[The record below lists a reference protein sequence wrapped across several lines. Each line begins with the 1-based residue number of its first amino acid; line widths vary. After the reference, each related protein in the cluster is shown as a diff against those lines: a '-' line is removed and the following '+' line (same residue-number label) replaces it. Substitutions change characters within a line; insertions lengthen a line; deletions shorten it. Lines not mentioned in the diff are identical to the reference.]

1 MTRPRVVIIGG
12 GFGGIETFH
21 RLHHLMHRRRGI
33 DVTLIDRKNYFLF
46 TPMLHELATGSIGRN
61 HVTQPLREMIDCCHE
76 RFVRAKA
83 ERIDR
88 GRRLVVTDAGN
99 YPYDYCV
106 IAVGSR
112 ASDFGV
118 PGVTEYALPLK
129 TVNDCVAVRN
139 HLVACFEAAARARNK
154 TEREQQVH
162 FVIVGGGAT
171 GVELAGQIGDLLRK
185 EMRAL
190 YAAIPCDDVR
200 ITIIESGERVLQRHS
215 EFVGMQAARKL
226 KQLGVSIIVNT
237 RVTKVEKNRVHLKNG
252 DHLDACTIIWTSGVQ
267 SNADILLPREDL
279 DERGRIKVNE
289 YLRMVDDER
298 VFALGDCAVI
308 ADTGMGVVPQTA
320 QAAVAEAKSVARNV
334 RRLVRKKELV
344 PYRHRLR
351 GELVPIGNWFGIA
364 ELGPL
369 RFTGRVAWLIRR
381 AVFLVTMYSWPD
393 RFRIAL
399 DWFLNAFSFRDTS
412 EL

>member
-1 MTRPRVVIIGG
+1 MKRPQIVIIGG

-21 RLHHLMHRRRGI
+21 RLHRFMHRRHGI
-33 DVTLIDRKNYFLF
+33 DVTLIDQKNYFLF

-88 GRRLVVTDAGN
+88 KRRVVHTDNGS
-99 YPYDYCV
+99 YSYDYCV
-106 IAVGSR
+106 VAVGSR

-118 PGVTEYALPLK
+118 PGVREYALPLK
-129 TVNDCVAVRN
+129 TVNDCAAVRN
-139 HLVACFEAAARARNK
+139 HLIGCFEAAARARNK
-154 TEREQQVH
+154 TEREQAVH

-190 YAAIPCDDVR
+190 YAAIPYDEVK
-200 ITIIESGERVLQRHS
+200 ITLIESGERVLQRHS
-215 EFVGMQAARKL
+215 EFVGMAAMRKL
-226 KQLGVSIIVNT
+226 KALGVSIIVNT
-237 RVTKVEKNRVHLKNG
+237 RVTKVEANKVHLKNG
-252 DHLDACTIIWTSGVQ
+252 DTLDACTIIWTSGVQ
-267 SNADILLPREDL
+267 SNAECVLPCEDL
-279 DERGRIKVNE
+279 DERGRVRVDE
-289 YLRMVDDER
+289 FLRMVGDER
-298 VFALGDCAVI
+298 VFALGDCAII
-308 ADTGMGVVPQTA
+308 ADSGVGVTPQTA
-320 QAAVAEAKSVARNV
+320 QAAVHEAKTVARNV
-334 RRLVRKKELV
+334 KRAVWHKALV
-344 PYRHRLR
+344 PYRYRSH

-364 ELGPL
+364 ELGPVH
-369 RFTGRVAWLIRR
+369 FTGRVAWLMRR
-381 AVFLVTMYSWPD
+381 TVFLLTMYSWPD

-399 DWFLNAFSFRDTS
+399 DWFLNTFSFRDTS

>member
-1 MTRPRVVIIGG
+1 MKRPQIVIIGG
-12 GFGGIETFH
+12 GFGGIETFNRLH
-21 RLHHLMHRRRGI
+21 RLMHKRRGI

-83 ERIDR
+83 ERVDR
-88 GRRLVVTDAGN
+88 KRHVVVTDAGN

-118 PGVTEYALPLK
+118 PGAGEYALQLK
-129 TVNDCVAVRN
+129 TVNDCAVVRN
-139 HLVACFEAAARARNK
+139 HLVSCFEAAARARNK
-154 TEREQQVH
+154 TERERRVH

-185 EMRAL
+185 EMLAL
-190 YAAIPCDDVR
+190 YAAIPCDEVK
-200 ITIIESGERVLQRHS
+200 ITLIESGERVLQRHS
-215 EFVGMQAARKL
+215 EFVGTRAMRKL
-226 KQLGVSIIVNT
+226 KELGVSIIVNT
-237 RVTKVEKNRVHLKNG
+237 RVVRVERDRVYLKNG
-252 DHLDACTIIWTSGVQ
+252 DHLDACTIIWTSGVR
-267 SNADILLPREDL
+267 SNAECLLPCEEL
-279 DERGRIKVNE
+279 DERGRVKLDE
-289 YLRMVDDER
+289 YLRMAGDER
-298 VFALGDCAVI
+298 VFALGDCSMI
-308 ADTGMGVVPQTA
+308 ADPGAVAVPQTA
-320 QAAVAEAKSVARNV
+320 QAAVHEAKIVARNIRRAV
-334 RRLVRKKELV
+334 RGKTLLS
-344 PYRHRLR
+344 YRYRSR

-364 ELGPL
+364 ELGPFH
-369 RFTGRVAWLIRR
+369 FTGRVAWLMRR
-381 AVFLVTMYSWPD
+381 AVFLLTMYSWPD

>member
-1 MTRPRVVIIGG
+1 MRPRIVIIGG
-12 GFGGIETFH
+12 GFGGVETFH
-21 RLHHLMHRRRGI
+21 RLHRLMHKRHGI
-33 DVTLIDRKNYFLF
+33 DVTLIDQKNYFLF

-61 HVTQPLREMIDCCHE
+61 HVTQPLREMVDCCHE

-88 GRRLVVTDAGN
+88 TRRVVVTDAGN

-118 PGVTEYALPLK
+118 PGVTEHALPLK
-129 TVNDCVAVRN
+129 TVNDCAAVRN

-154 TEREQQVH
+154 TEREQRVH

-171 GVELAGQIGDLLRK
+171 GVELAGQMGDLFRK

-190 YAAIPCDDVR
+190 YTAIPCDEVR
-200 ITIIESGERVLQRHS
+200 ITIVESGERVLQRHS
-215 EFVGMQAARKL
+215 EFVGTAAMRKL
-226 KQLGVSIIVNT
+226 KELGVSIIVNT
-237 RVTKVEKNRVHLKNG
+237 RVVRVEKDRVHLKNG
-252 DHLDACTIIWTSGVQ
+252 DHLEACTIIWTSGVQ
-267 SNADILLPREDL
+267 SNADALLPREDL
-279 DERGRIKVNE
+279 DERGRVRVNE
-289 YLRMVDDER
+289 FLRMMDDDH

-320 QAAVAEAKSVARNV
+320 QAAVAEAKGVARNV
-334 RRLVRKKELV
+334 RRLVRKKEPV
-344 PYRHRLR
+344 PYRHSVR

-364 ELGPL
+364 ELGPI
-369 RFTGRVAWLIRR
+369 RFTGRVAWLMRR
-381 AVFLVTMYSWPD
+381 GVFLLTMYSWPD

-399 DWFLNAFSFRDTS
+399 DWFLNTFSFRDTS